1 MAQVIQGVLKEELA
15 NSLRMRLR
23 YEGALRKLGKGSL
36 VAKRI
41 RGRPYYYL
49 ASREGRRVRFRYL
62 GKLSEE
68 ERNRWEV
75 RGRQRRQYRGLL
87 REVKEQ
93 IRFLERSLR
102 G

>member
-1 MAQVIQGVLKEELA
+1 MAQVIRNVLKEELA
-15 NSLRMRLR
+15 NSRRMRQR
-23 YEGALRKLGKGSL
+23 YEQALRKLGKGSL

-41 RGRPYYYL
+41 RGRCYYYL
-49 ASREGRRVRFRYL
+49 AFREGPHVRFRYL

-68 ERNRWEV
+68 ALNQWSAKHRK
-75 RGRQRRQYRGLL
+75 RGQFRRLL
-87 REVKEQ
+87 GEVKEQ